1 MYRRDLLLVG
11 LGLLFVSLARLSL
24 GSLENKR
31 IGLFLRA
38 FLGGRIGLYGVI
50 LVKVGLDI
58 SGVLTRIFDHS
69 I

>member
-1 MYRRDLLLVG
+1 MVG

-24 GSLENKR
+24 GSLENRK
-31 IGLFLRA
+31 IGLFLRT

-50 LVKVGLDI
+50 LVKVELDI